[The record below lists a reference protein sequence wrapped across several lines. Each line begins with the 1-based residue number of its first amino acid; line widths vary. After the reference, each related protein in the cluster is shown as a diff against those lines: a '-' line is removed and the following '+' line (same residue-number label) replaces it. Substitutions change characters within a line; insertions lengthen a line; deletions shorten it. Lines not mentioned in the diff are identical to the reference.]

1 VLNYI
6 KLYETI
12 KELKQEF
19 CQANIVLPKV
29 LLSLTICT
37 MELNDTVAVITGSS
51 GRLGSEI
58 ALALAEAGVHC
69 VCHYHKNEQL
79 AEELVSQIQALGLKA
94 KAVCADLARPG
105 EIETLFA
112 EAAELG
118 PARILVNSA
127 AVFSK
132 RSLSDITSEY
142 IHKILN
148 INLVGPIL
156 ISRCFAQTVQ
166 QKSKN
171 IDKPAAKI
179 INLVDVGG
187 VRPWAEYSVYCS
199 SKAGLI
205 AVTKSLAKELAPAVA
220 VNAVAPGIINWPAEF
235 DEKDKKRR
243 LSHIPAK
250 RIGLAKEVTSAII
263 FLLENDYITGQILNI
278 DGGQCI

>member
-12 KELKQEF
+12 KQLNQEF
-19 CQANIVLPKV
+19 CPPNILLPKV
-29 LLSLTICT
+29 LLSLTIGT
-37 MELNDTVAVITGSS
+37 MELKDTVAVITGST

-58 ALALAEAGVHC
+58 AVSLAQAGVHC

-79 AEELVSQIQALGLKA
+79 AKKLVSQIQVLGRKA
-94 KAVCADLARPG
+94 IAVCADLTSA
-105 EIETLFA
+105 EQIESLFA
-112 EAAELG
+112 EAEEFG
-118 PARILVNSA
+118 PVRILVNSA

-132 RSLSDITSEY
+132 RSLSDMTSEY

-148 INLVGPIL
+148 INLVAPIL

-166 QKSKN
+166 QKSEN
-171 IDKPAAKI
+171 PDKPAAKI
-179 INLVDVGG
+179 INVVDVGG
-187 VRPWAEYSVYCS
+187 VRPWAEYSVYCA

-205 AVTKSLAKELAPAVA
+205 SVTKSLSKELAPAVA
-220 VNAVAPGIINWPAEF
+220 VNAVAPGIINWPYEF

-263 FLLENDYITGQILNI
+263 FLLENDYITGQVLNI

>member
-1 VLNYI
+1 MLNYI

-12 KELKQEF
+12 KQLKQEF

-29 LLSLTICT
+29 LLSLTIGT
-37 MELNDTVAVITGSS
+37 MELKDTVAVITGST

-58 ALALAEAGVHC
+58 ALSLAEAGVHC
-69 VCHYHKNEQL
+69 VCHYHTNERF
-79 AEELVSQIQALGLKA
+79 AEELLSQIHALGRKA
-94 KAVCADLARPG
+94 KAVCADLACPE
-105 EIETLFA
+105 EIEALFSEA
-112 EAAELG
+112 EELG

-132 RSLSDITSEY
+132 RSLSDMTSEY

-148 INLVGPIL
+148 INLVAPIL
-156 ISRCFAQTVQ
+156 ISRYFAQALQ

-171 IDKPAAKI
+171 FDKPAAKI
-179 INLVDVGG
+179 INVVDVGG
-187 VRPWAEYSVYCS
+187 VRPWAEYSVYCA

-205 AVTKSLAKELAPAVA
+205 AVTKSLAKELAPVVA

-263 FLLENDYITGQILNI
+263 FLIENDYITGQVLNI